1 MQSAFNLPW
10 RGGLLVL
17 LAAVWP
23 RAAAAALP
31 SCEDAIAS
39 NVEDA
44 SKRPTQK
51 DLSAE
56 DFAAV
61 LNEGSY
67 LGPCNVPETAALEVC
82 VAVRDGKAVGVTV
95 TTRPRDTKLADCVA
109 TEVAALSFPKHP
121 KMDVARTKFAP
132 VTEEKPR
139 PAFVE
144 PAPSPPPAVEPKARG
159 CGCALDDRTNDAVPT
174 VLVALASCAVLSRR
188 RRVTPGERP

>member
-1 MQSAFNLPW
+1 MQSAFNLAW

-17 LAAVWP
+17 LVASQP
-23 RAAAAALP
+23 RVAWSALP

-132 VTEEKPR
+132 VAEEKPR
-139 PAFVE
+139 PTFVE
-144 PAPSPPPAVEPKARG
+144 PAPPPPAVEPKARG
-159 CGCALDDRTNDAVPT
+159 CGCALEDRSVDAAPAA
-174 VLVALASCAVLSRR
+174 LLALAGCAVLVRR
-188 RRVTPGERP
+188 RRVTAGERP